1 MMRRLIPGIA
11 ILLLI
16 FTGPALGADATKG
29 HAIAKVKCAG
39 CHGDGGA
46 GNGVMLQ
53 MLNVPTPPEPW
64 TNKSAMAAFTDAD
77 LTTIITGGGAALG
90 KPPQMP
96 AFKGQLSDAQIA
108 DLIAYIR
115 SLAQ

>member
-1 MMRRLIPGIA
+1 MRRLIPGIA
-11 ILLLI
+11 LLLLI
-16 FTGPALGADATKG
+16 FAAPALAADAAKG
-29 HAIAKVKCAG
+29 QAVAKAKCAG

-53 MLNVPTPPEPW
+53 MLNVTTPPVPW
-64 TNKSAMAAFTDAD
+64 TDKSAMASFTDAD
-77 LTTIITGGGAALG
+77 LTKIITGGGAALG
-90 KPPQMP
+90 NPPLMP

-108 DLIAYIR
+108 DVIAYIR